1 MLKIERHEMGKCRP
15 YLEKKRTQTVSE
27 HLDAGL
33 SVFKATIINVFKEL
47 KENMFKEFVK
57 SMTTMNNK

>member
-1 MLKIERHEMGKCRP
+1 MKWASVGHIQ
-15 YLEKKRTQTVSE
+15 KKRTQTVSE

-33 SVFKATIINVFKEL
+33 SDKVFKATFINVFKEL

-57 SMTTMNNK
+57 SMTTMNQ